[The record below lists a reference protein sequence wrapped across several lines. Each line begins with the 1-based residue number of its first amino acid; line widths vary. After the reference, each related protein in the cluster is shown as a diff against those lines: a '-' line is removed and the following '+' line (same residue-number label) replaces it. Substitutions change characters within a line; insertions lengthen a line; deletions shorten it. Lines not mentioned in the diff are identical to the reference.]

1 MHRNDLIPSD
11 WVAVTPADA
20 TVVNFVGLLVTV
32 SGDVVWKAQP
42 GSTAVTFASA
52 PAGTIIPGQVS
63 YVNTATTATVLGA
76 KA

>member
-20 TVVNFVGLLVTV
+20 TAVNFCGLLVTV
-32 SGDVVWKAQP
+32 AGDVVWKAQP
-42 GSTAVTFASA
+42 GSTAVTFPDA
-52 PAGTIIPGQVS
+52 PAGTYILGQVS
-63 YVNTATTATVLGA
+63 HVMTATTATVLGA